1 MNKKKSLPS
10 GLCVCVCV
18 RERER
23 DSVCEC
29 VCEYRC
35 VGVGGGAM
43 EVRLGSVE
51 EKQIS
56 KETLL
61 VQ

>member
-1 MNKKKSLPS
+1 M
-10 GLCVCVCV
+10 
-18 RERER
+18 
-23 DSVCEC
+23 SVG
-29 VCEYRC
+29 
-35 VGVGGGAM
+35 VGVGGGGGAI